1 MVFIYMG
8 VVGGWAVIGW
18 CLRTFPLRVR
28 AESFFSGW
36 YSYPRMPFGFGS
48 AMWLMPS
55 NWKRNVSAVQS

>member
-1 MVFIYMG
+1 MFENVS
-8 VVGGWAVIGW
+8 ASK
-18 CLRTFPLRVR
+18 CAL
-28 AESFFSGW
+28 SFFSGW